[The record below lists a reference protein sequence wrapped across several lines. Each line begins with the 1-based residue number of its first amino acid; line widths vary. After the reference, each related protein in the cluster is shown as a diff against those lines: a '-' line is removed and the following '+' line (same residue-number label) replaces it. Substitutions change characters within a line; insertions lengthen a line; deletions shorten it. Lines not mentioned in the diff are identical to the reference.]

1 MFFYRAT
8 TQQNC
13 VLATIR
19 CEEFVA
25 AVVALA
31 PKLFD
36 REERGCK
43 GTAASNTFR
52 NFFGAEQLKSD
63 EAVSPAS
70 GATPICIL
78 LARS

>member
-36 REERGCK
+36 REERGAK
-43 GTAASNTFR
+43 ARRLQIPFEKNSER
-52 NFFGAEQLKSD
+52 NN
-63 EAVSPAS
+63 
-70 GATPICIL
+70 
-78 LARS
+78 